1 MGRRRQSGQPINRV
15 ATDTRHRAHGFVAI
29 FSRHDKDGPN
39 QINRAEMCFAHHR
52 PQCRIGPQPP
62 RTQGRKGGLGLKTR
76 HDWNL
81 IYIDSLGFLLIGLG
95 VAEKKCKFQIQVT
108 LNEPH

>member
-1 MGRRRQSGQPINRV
+1 
-15 ATDTRHRAHGFVAI
+15 
-29 FSRHDKDGPN
+29 
-39 QINRAEMCFAHHR
+39 
-52 PQCRIGPQPP
+52 
-62 RTQGRKGGLGLKTR
+62 LKTR